1 MGSKIINNSKRIIYN
16 IDNQDKEKQLVEFC
30 RQLGYNARK
39 IKPSDADSSVG
50 SIAGIKISNTMS
62 RKEKAP
68 LGYKF
73 PEVIIFSGISDG
85 DLDIFL
91 AEYKKAGI
99 EPVPLKA
106 VVTQHNISW
115 SLYEL
120 VKELQR
126 ERIAMMLG
134 RK

>member
-1 MGSKIINNSKRIIYN
+1 MGSKIIHNSKLIMYN
-16 IDNQDKEKQLVEFC
+16 IDNRVKEKQLMELC
-30 RQLGYNARK
+30 RQLGYNTRK

-50 SIAGIKISNTMS
+50 SIAGIKISKMIS
-62 RKEKAP
+62 QKEKAP

-73 PEVIIFSGISDG
+73 PEIIIFSGLSDG
-85 DLDIFL
+85 DLDRFL
-91 AEYKKAGI
+91 TEYKKAEI

-106 VVTQHNISW
+106 IVTPHNISW

-126 ERIAMMLG
+126 ERISMMLG

>member
-1 MGSKIINNSKRIIYN
+1 MGKKIINSSKRVIYN
-16 IDNQDKEKQLVEFC
+16 IDNVRKEKQLMELC
-30 RQLGYNARK
+30 RQLGYNTRK

-50 SIAGIKISNTMS
+50 SIAGIKIPNMMS
-62 RKEKAP
+62 QKEKAP

-73 PEVIIFSGISDG
+73 PEIIIFSGLSDG
-85 DLDIFL
+85 DLDRFL
-91 AEYKKAGI
+91 AEYKREGI

-106 VVTQHNISW
+106 IVTQHNISW

-126 ERIAMMLG
+126 EQIAMMLG